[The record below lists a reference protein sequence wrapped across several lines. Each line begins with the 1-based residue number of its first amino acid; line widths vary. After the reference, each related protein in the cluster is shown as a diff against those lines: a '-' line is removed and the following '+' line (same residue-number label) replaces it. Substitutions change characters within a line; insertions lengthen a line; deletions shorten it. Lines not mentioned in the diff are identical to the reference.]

1 MQKDWLEWSLEKNEV
16 VKKERGLSFEDVESA
31 IESGAIIGD
40 FPHPNQER
48 YPDQRVLVV
57 EIDEYACI
65 VPYIQEGNVRFLKTV
80 YRSRKANR
88 LFLRSPEGDKHE

>member
-1 MQKDWLEWSLEKNEV
+1 M
-16 VKKERGLSFEDVESA
+16 SFEDVESA

-80 YRSRKANR
+80 YRSRGVNCILPGMAASR
-88 LFLRSPEGDKHE
+88 RFTTCADL